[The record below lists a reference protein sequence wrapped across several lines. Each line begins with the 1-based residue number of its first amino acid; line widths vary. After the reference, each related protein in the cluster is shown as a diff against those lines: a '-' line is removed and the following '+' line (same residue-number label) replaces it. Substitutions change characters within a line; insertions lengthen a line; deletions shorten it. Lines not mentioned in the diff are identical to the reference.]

1 MIDIKKN
8 CNIKKLKMKYLVLKL
23 NDKIDI
29 DYLIIELT
37 KVKLLNL
44 KLKYDTVNIND
55 IALIILNSIIKNR

>member
-1 MIDIKKN
+1 MINIKKN

>member
-55 IALIILNSIIKNR
+55 IALIILNSIIKK